1 MPPVVLWTGGIL
13 LGGGGPMMRTQSRQ
27 EMITKHMPLVA
38 FVVSRMSTDNQKT
51 LGLDREDALA
61 YGVEGLI
68 QAVDGFDETRGT
80 SFASFAVRRIR
91 GSILDAIRKMDPLPR
106 SLRKS
111 TREVEQTS
119 QELSAALGR
128 WPTPKEIAFR
138 MGIPLEQLDN
148 IQKHAGSK
156 FISLE
161 HALQDRGESSPSF
174 DPVDEDET
182 GDPAKAADH
191 NASLALLDAALHH
204 LPARDRAILRLRYA
218 ESKPFHEIGR
228 MMGLSESR
236 VCQLH
241 KRILGTLRRQIN
253 AQMEE
258 AA

>member
-1 MPPVVLWTGGIL
+1 
-13 LGGGGPMMRTQSRQ
+13 MRSQTRQ
-27 EMITKHMPLVA
+27 EMITRHMPLVA

-68 QAVDGFDETRGT
+68 QAVDAFDETRGT

-111 TREVEQTS
+111 TRAVEQAS
-119 QELSAALGR
+119 QELSAVLGR

-138 MGIPLEQLDN
+138 MGIPLETLDG
-148 IQKHAGSK
+148 IQRHAGSK

-161 HALQDRGESSPSF
+161 HALQDRGGDSTPAF
-174 DPVDEDET
+174 DPVDDDEA

-191 NASLALLDAALHH
+191 NASLMLLDEALHR
-204 LPARDRAILRLRYA
+204 LSARDRAILRLRYSD
-218 ESKPFHEIGR
+218 SKPFHEIGQ

-241 KRILGTLRRQIN
+241 KRILSMLKRQIN
-253 AQMEE
+253 AQLEE

>member
-1 MPPVVLWTGGIL
+1 MI
-13 LGGGGPMMRTQSRQ
+13 MR
-27 EMITKHMPLVA
+27 HMPLVA
-38 FVVSRMSTDNQKT
+38 FVVGRMSTDNQKT

-61 YGVEGLI
+61 YGIEGLI
-68 QAVDGFDETRGT
+68 QAVDAFDETRGT

-111 TREVEQTS
+111 TREVEQAS
-119 QELSAALGR
+119 QELSAVLGR
-128 WPTPKEIAFR
+128 WPTPKEIAMR
-138 MGIPLEQLDN
+138 MGMPVDQLDG
-148 IQKHAGSK
+148 ILKHAGSK

-161 HALQDRGESSPSF
+161 HALQDRAGENAPSL

-182 GDPAKAADH
+182 SDPAKAADH
-191 NASLALLDAALHH
+191 NASLEMLDLALHS
-204 LPARDRAILRLRYA
+204 LAPRDRAILKLRYTQA
-218 ESKPFHEIGR
+218 KPFHEIGQ

-241 KRILGTLRRQIN
+241 KRILSLLRREMA
-253 AQMEE
+253 AQLEE

>member
-1 MPPVVLWTGGIL
+1 
-13 LGGGGPMMRTQSRQ
+13 MRSETRQ
-27 EMITKHMPLVA
+27 AMITRHMPLVA

-68 QAVDGFDETRGT
+68 QSVDAFDETRGT

-111 TREVEQTS
+111 TREVEHVS
-119 QELSAALGR
+119 QELSSVLGH
-128 WPTPKEIAFR
+128 WPSPKEIAFR
-138 MGIPLEQLDN
+138 MGIPIEQLN
-148 IQKHAGSK
+148 GIQRHAGSK

-161 HALQDRGESSPSF
+161 HALQDRGGESSPAF
-174 DPVDEDET
+174 DPVDDDES

-191 NASLALLDAALHH
+191 NASLMLLNEALHR
-204 LPARDRAILRLRYA
+204 LSARDRAILRLRYSD
-218 ESKPFHEIGR
+218 SKPFHEIGQ

-241 KRILGTLRRQIN
+241 KRILSVLKRQIN
-253 AQMEE
+253 AQLEE

>member
-1 MPPVVLWTGGIL
+1 MI
-13 LGGGGPMMRTQSRQ
+13 MRHT
-27 EMITKHMPLVA
+27 PLVA

-61 YGVEGLI
+61 YGIEGLI
-68 QAVDGFDETRGT
+68 QAVDAFDETRGT

-106 SLRKS
+106 SIRKN
-111 TREVEQTS
+111 TREVEHIS
-119 QELSAALGR
+119 QELSATLGR

-138 MGIPLEQLDN
+138 MGIQLEQLAT
-148 IQKHAGSK
+148 IQRHAASK

-161 HALQDRGESSPSF
+161 HALQDRGGDTAPSF
-174 DPVDEDET
+174 DPVDDDES

-191 NASLALLDAALHH
+191 NASLEMLESALH
-204 LPARDRAILRLRYA
+204 LLNARDRAILRLRYSD
-218 ESKPFHEIGR
+218 SKPFHEIGQ

-241 KRILGTLRRQIN
+241 KRILAVLKRQIN
-253 AQMEE
+253 SELE
-258 AA
+258 HAA

>member
-1 MPPVVLWTGGIL
+1 
-13 LGGGGPMMRTQSRQ
+13 
-27 EMITKHMPLVA
+27 MIMKHTPLVA

-61 YGVEGLI
+61 YGIEGLI

-91 GSILDAIRKMDPLPR
+91 GSILDAIRKADPLPR

-111 TREVEQTS
+111 TREVEHAS

-128 WPTPKEIAFR
+128 WPTHKEIAMR
-138 MGIPLEQLDN
+138 MGMPLGQLDG
-148 IQKHAGSK
+148 IMKHSGSK

-161 HALQDRGESSPSF
+161 HALQDRGGDNAPSL

-182 GDPAKAADH
+182 SDPAKAADH
-191 NASLALLDAALHH
+191 NASLAMLDLALHG
-204 LPARDRAILRLRYA
+204 LSARDRAILKLRYSEA
-218 ESKPFHEIGR
+218 KPFHEIGE

-241 KRILGTLRRQIN
+241 KRILSILRQQMA
-253 AQMEE
+253 AQLEE

>member
-1 MPPVVLWTGGIL
+1 
-13 LGGGGPMMRTQSRQ
+13 MRTQSRQ
-27 EMITKHMPLVA
+27 AMIMKHMPLVA

-61 YGVEGLI
+61 YGIEGLI
-68 QAVDGFDETRGT
+68 QAVDAFDETRGT

-111 TREVEQTS
+111 TREVEQVS
-119 QELSAALGR
+119 QELAANLGR

-138 MGIPLEQLDN
+138 MGMPLEQLDS
-148 IQKHAGSK
+148 IMRHSGSK
-156 FISLE
+156 FISLD
-161 HALQDRGESSPSF
+161 HALQDRGGDSTPAF
-174 DPVDEDET
+174 DPVDEDES

-191 NASLALLDAALHH
+191 NASLAMLDVALGLLS
-204 LPARDRAILRLRYA
+204 ARDRAILRLRYA
-218 ESKPFHEIGR
+218 ESKPFHEIGE

-241 KRILGTLRRQIN
+241 KRILSLLRRQI
-253 AQMEE
+253 ASQLE

>member
-1 MPPVVLWTGGIL
+1 
-13 LGGGGPMMRTQSRQ
+13 MRSETRQ
-27 EMITKHMPLVA
+27 AMITRHMPLVA

-68 QAVDGFDETRGT
+68 QAVDAFDESRGT

-111 TREVEQTS
+111 TRAVEHVS
-119 QELSAALGR
+119 QELSSALGR
-128 WPTPKEIAFR
+128 WPSPKEIAFR
-138 MGIPLEQLDN
+138 MGIPIEQLDG
-148 IQKHAGSK
+148 IQRHAGSK

-161 HALQDRGESSPSF
+161 HALQDRGGESSPAF
-174 DPVDEDET
+174 DPVDDDES

-191 NASLALLDAALHH
+191 NASLMLLDEALHR
-204 LPARDRAILRLRYA
+204 LSARDRAILRLRYSD
-218 ESKPFHEIGR
+218 SKPFHEIGQ

-241 KRILGTLRRQIN
+241 KRILSVLKRQIN
-253 AQMEE
+253 AQLEE

>member
-1 MPPVVLWTGGIL
+1 
-13 LGGGGPMMRTQSRQ
+13 MRAEGRQ
-27 EMITKHMPLVA
+27 QMIIKHMPLVA

-51 LGLDREDALA
+51 LGLDREDALG
-61 YGVEGLI
+61 YGIEGLI
-68 QAVDGFDETRGT
+68 QAVDAFDEERGT

-111 TREVEQTS
+111 AREVEQAS
-119 QELSAALGR
+119 QELSATLGR

-138 MGIPLEQLDN
+138 MGIEADQLHE
-148 IQKHAGSK
+148 IQRHASSR

-161 HALQDRGESSPSF
+161 HALQDRGGDNSPSI
-174 DPVDEDET
+174 DPVDDDES
-182 GDPAKAADH
+182 GDPARAADH
-191 NASLALLDAALHH
+191 KASLVLLDAALGC
-204 LPARDRAILRLRYA
+204 LSPRDRAILTLRYH
-218 ESKPFHEIGR
+218 ESKPFHEIGE

-241 KRILGTLRRQIN
+241 KRILSSLRKHLT
-253 AQMEE
+253 AQLEE

>member
-1 MPPVVLWTGGIL
+1 
-13 LGGGGPMMRTQSRQ
+13 
-27 EMITKHMPLVA
+27 MPLVA

-68 QAVDGFDETRGT
+68 QAVDAFDETRGT

-111 TREVEQTS
+111 TREVEQIS

-138 MGIPLEQLDN
+138 MGIPLEQLDG
-148 IQKHAGSK
+148 IQRHAGSK

-161 HALQDRGESSPSF
+161 HALQDRGGDTAPSF
-174 DPVDEDET
+174 DPVDDDET

-191 NASLALLDAALHH
+191 NASLMLLDEALHR
-204 LPARDRAILRLRYA
+204 LSARDRAILRLRYSD
-218 ESKPFHEIGR
+218 SKPFHEIGQ

-241 KRILGTLRRQIN
+241 KRILSVLKRQIN
-253 AQMEE
+253 AQLEE

>member
-1 MPPVVLWTGGIL
+1 
-13 LGGGGPMMRTQSRQ
+13 MRSRARQ
-27 EMITKHMPLVA
+27 EMIMRHMPLVA
-38 FVVSRMSTDNQKT
+38 FVVGRMSTDNQKT

-61 YGVEGLI
+61 YGIEGLI
-68 QAVDGFDETRGT
+68 QAVDAFDEDRGT

-106 SLRKS
+106 SIRKS
-111 TREVEQTS
+111 AREVEAAS
-119 QELSAALGR
+119 QELAGDLGR
-128 WPTPKEIAFR
+128 WPTHKEIAFR
-138 MGIPLEQLDN
+138 LGIPIEQLAGVLR
-148 IQKHAGSK
+148 HSGSK

-161 HALQDRGESSPSF
+161 HALQDRGGDNSPSL

-191 NASLALLDAALHH
+191 NASLALLDVALRD
-204 LPARDRAILRLRYA
+204 LNARDRAILKLRYA
-218 ESKPFHEIGR
+218 ESKPFHEIGA

-241 KRILGTLRRQIN
+241 KRILATLRRQLN
-253 AQMEE
+253 RQLEE

>member
-1 MPPVVLWTGGIL
+1 
-13 LGGGGPMMRTQSRQ
+13 MRSEIRQ
-27 EMITKHMPLVA
+27 EMITRHMPLVA

-51 LGLDREDALA
+51 LGLDREDAIA

-68 QAVDGFDETRGT
+68 QSVDAFDETRGT

-111 TREVEQTS
+111 TREVEHAS
-119 QELSAALGR
+119 QELSATLGR

-138 MGIPLEQLDN
+138 MGMPVEQLHG
-148 IQKHAGSK
+148 IQRHAGSK

-161 HALQDRGESSPSF
+161 HALQDRGGDAAPSF
-174 DPVDEDET
+174 DPVDDDES

-191 NASLALLDAALHH
+191 NASLMLLDEALHR
-204 LPARDRAILRLRYA
+204 LSARDRAILRLRYA
-218 ESKPFHEIGR
+218 DSKPFHEIGQ

-241 KRILGTLRRQIN
+241 KRILSVLKRQMN
-253 AQMEE
+253 AQLEE

>member
-1 MPPVVLWTGGIL
+1 
-13 LGGGGPMMRTQSRQ
+13 MRSETRQ
-27 EMITKHMPLVA
+27 AMITRHMPLVA

-68 QAVDGFDETRGT
+68 QAVDAFDESRGT

-111 TREVEQTS
+111 TREVEHVS
-119 QELSAALGR
+119 QELSSVLGH
-128 WPTPKEIAFR
+128 WPSPKEIAFR
-138 MGIPLEQLDN
+138 MGIPIEQLDG
-148 IQKHAGSK
+148 IQRHAGSK

-161 HALQDRGESSPSF
+161 HALQDRGGDSSPAF
-174 DPVDEDET
+174 DPVDDDES

-191 NASLALLDAALHH
+191 NASLMLLNEALHR
-204 LPARDRAILRLRYA
+204 LSARDRAILRLRYSD
-218 ESKPFHEIGR
+218 SKPFHEIGQ

-241 KRILGTLRRQIN
+241 KRILSVLRRQIN
-253 AQMEE
+253 AQLEE

>member
-1 MPPVVLWTGGIL
+1 
-13 LGGGGPMMRTQSRQ
+13 MRSQVRQ
-27 EMITKHMPLVA
+27 EMITRHMPLVA

-61 YGVEGLI
+61 YGIEGLI
-68 QAVDGFDETRGT
+68 QSVDAFDETRGT

-91 GSILDAIRKMDPLPR
+91 GSILDAIRKADPLPR

-111 TREVEQTS
+111 TREVEQIS
-119 QELSAALGR
+119 QELSASLGR
-128 WPTPKEIAFR
+128 WPTPKEVAFR
-138 MGIPLEQLDN
+138 MGIPIEQLN
-148 IQKHAGSK
+148 GIQRHAGSK

-161 HALQDRGESSPSF
+161 HALQDRGGESAPSF
-174 DPVDEDET
+174 DPVDDDET

-191 NASLALLDAALHH
+191 NASLMLLDEALHR
-204 LPARDRAILRLRYA
+204 LSARDRAILRLRYA
-218 ESKPFHEIGR
+218 DAKPFHEIGQ

-241 KRILGTLRRQIN
+241 KRILSVLKRQMN
-253 AQMEE
+253 AQLEE

>member
-1 MPPVVLWTGGIL
+1 
-13 LGGGGPMMRTQSRQ
+13 MRSQIRQ
-27 EMITKHMPLVA
+27 EMITRHMPLVA

-61 YGVEGLI
+61 YGIEGLI
-68 QAVDGFDETRGT
+68 QSVDAFDETRGT

-91 GSILDAIRKMDPLPR
+91 GSILDAIRKADPLPR

-111 TREVEQTS
+111 TREVEQIS

-138 MGIPLEQLDN
+138 MGIPIEQLN
-148 IQKHAGSK
+148 GIQRHAGSK

-161 HALQDRGESSPSF
+161 HALQDRGGESAPSF
-174 DPVDEDET
+174 DPVDDDET

-191 NASLALLDAALHH
+191 NASLMLLDEALHR
-204 LPARDRAILRLRYA
+204 LSARDRAILRLRYSDA
-218 ESKPFHEIGR
+218 KPFHEIGQ

-241 KRILGTLRRQIN
+241 KRILSVLKRQIN
-253 AQMEE
+253 AQLEE

>member
-1 MPPVVLWTGGIL
+1 MVTE
-13 LGGGGPMMRTQSRQ
+13 TRQ
-27 EMITKHMPLVA
+27 AMIVKHMPLVA

-61 YGVEGLI
+61 YGIEGLI
-68 QAVDGFDETRGT
+68 QSVDAFDEERGV

-91 GSILDAIRKMDPLPR
+91 GSILDAIRRMDPLPR
-106 SLRKS
+106 SVRKS
-111 TREVEQTS
+111 AREVEAAS
-119 QELSAALGR
+119 QELSATLGR

-138 MGIPLEQLDN
+138 LGMPPEQLDG
-148 IQKHAGSK
+148 IMRHTGSK

-161 HALQDRGESSPSF
+161 HVLQNRDGENGPSL
-174 DPVDEDET
+174 DPVDEDES

-191 NASLALLDAALHH
+191 NASLQLLDVALKD
-204 LPARDRAILRLRYA
+204 LTARDRAILKLRYA
-218 ESKPFHEIGR
+218 ESKPFHEIGE

-241 KRILGTLRRQIN
+241 KRILSTLRRHLN
-253 AQMEE
+253 AVLEE

>member
-1 MPPVVLWTGGIL
+1 M
-13 LGGGGPMMRTQSRQ
+13 
-27 EMITKHMPLVA
+27 KHMPLVA

-51 LGLDREDALA
+51 LGLDREDALG
-61 YGVEGLI
+61 YGIEGLI
-68 QAVDGFDETRGT
+68 QAVDAFDEDRGT

-119 QELSAALGR
+119 QELAAALGR
-128 WPTPKEIAFR
+128 WPTPKEVAFR
-138 MGIPLEQLDN
+138 LGMSVEQLGE
-148 IQKHAGSK
+148 IARHAGSK

-161 HALQDRGESSPSF
+161 HALQDRGGENAPSI

-191 NASLALLDAALHH
+191 NASLAMLDIAMNRLS
-204 LPARDRAILRLRYA
+204 ARDRAILTLRYT

-241 KRILGTLRRQIN
+241 KRILLSLRRQLV
-253 AQMEE
+253 AQLED